1 MNEKKQKN
9 TTTQSCISIVISAKV
24 FFLSLMS
31 TILEV
36 DKFDSNANMVAK
48 RSGQKNNIP
57 LTIFVTNL

>member
-24 FFLSLMS
+24 SLMS